1 MSKEISVEF
10 GQVVKRLR
18 EKKGLS
24 YHQLAAKTGISASY
38 LLRLENGDRR
48 SPSLKV
54 AFSLANFL
62 GMSIEQLKK
71 SVNVTTYEDSKGV
84 KFEELLLY
92 CQNLTINEKVV
103 DSNFKERPLDLID
116 LIVTPNSKST
126 FEVEDLTLVM
136 NVAEALKEAYHAQ

>member
-62 GMSIEQLKK
+62 DMSIEQLKE

-92 CQNLTINEKVV
+92 CQNLTINDKVV
-103 DSNFKERPLDLID
+103 DSDFKERMLDLID
-116 LIVTPNSKST
+116 LIVTSNGKST
-126 FEVEDLTLVM
+126 FEVEEQILVM
-136 NVAEALKEAYHAQ
+136 NAAQALKEAYHA